1 MVYQLTSLFPLV
13 NFNKLY
19 IAYKTPVTCHIS
31 GKSYLPVFS
40 TDTMISRF
48 VLYFYYG
55 LQAAYLADMGQ
66 KLAPLGGRGS
76 GGSLFGGGRPLE
88 SGFCPGSLS
97 GSAPVFIPILQKSFG
112 SPGWSPGKYRRN
124 PSIRDLF
131 TGGFSNVNLLEAIGS
146 VMGIIFILLFLGLM
160 VLFFATGRGR
170 TVRNL
175 REIPAFTR
183 LRRSVGLAV
192 EAGTRVHVSLGRGGL
207 MGLPAGSALVGL
219 TMLDRIARAA
229 SSSDRPPV
237 ATSGEGV
244 LMVLSQDV
252 MRTAY
257 RSVSTEE
264 QYDAGAGRLSGLTPF
279 SYVAGAIPVILDEQV
294 STNVLVGNFGSE
306 VGLLTE
312 ASEQKGNLTV
322 AGTDHVPAQAVL
334 VAAAQEP
341 LLGEEVYA
349 GGAYLGAGAF
359 HIASL
364 RAQDVLRWVL
374 IVVILLGAFAKLV
387 GLL

>member
-1 MVYQLTSLFPLV
+1 V
-13 NFNKLY
+13 N
-19 IAYKTPVTCHIS
+19 
-31 GKSYLPVFS
+31 
-40 TDTMISRF
+40 
-48 VLYFYYG
+48 
-55 LQAAYLADMGQ
+55 
-66 KLAPLGGRGS
+66 
-76 GGSLFGGGRPLE
+76 
-88 SGFCPGSLS
+88 
-97 GSAPVFIPILQKSFG
+97 
-112 SPGWSPGKYRRN
+112 W
-124 PSIRDLF
+124 
-131 TGGFSNVNLLEAIGS
+131 LEAIGS
-146 VMGIIFILLFLGLM
+146 VMGIIFVLLFAGLM

-170 TVRNL
+170 SVRNL

-192 EAGTRVHVSLGRGGL
+192 EAGKRVHVSLGRGGL
-207 MGLPAGSALVGL
+207 IGMPAGSALVGL
-219 TMLDRIARAA
+219 SILDRISRAA

-244 LMVLSQDV
+244 LTVLSQDV
-252 MRTAY
+252 MRSAY
-257 RSVSTEE
+257 RNVSTEE
-264 QYDAGAGRLSGLTPF
+264 KYDPSAGRMSGLTPF

-306 VGLLTE
+306 VGLLAE

-322 AGTDHVPAQAVL
+322 AGTDHIPAQAVL

-364 RAQDVLRWVL
+364 RAQDVLRWIL
-374 IVVILLGAFAKLV
+374 IAVMLGGAFAKLV

>member
-1 MVYQLTSLFPLV
+1 M
-13 NFNKLY
+13 N
-19 IAYKTPVTCHIS
+19 
-31 GKSYLPVFS
+31 
-40 TDTMISRF
+40 
-48 VLYFYYG
+48 
-55 LQAAYLADMGQ
+55 
-66 KLAPLGGRGS
+66 
-76 GGSLFGGGRPLE
+76 
-88 SGFCPGSLS
+88 
-97 GSAPVFIPILQKSFG
+97 
-112 SPGWSPGKYRRN
+112 W
-124 PSIRDLF
+124 
-131 TGGFSNVNLLEAIGS
+131 LEAIGS
-146 VMGIIFILLFLGLM
+146 VMGIIFILVFVGLM

-175 REIPAFTR
+175 RDIPAYTR

-207 MGLPAGSALVGL
+207 VGLPAGSALVGL
-219 TMLDRIARAA
+219 SILDRISRAA

-244 LMVLSQDV
+244 LAVLSQDV

-257 RSVSTEE
+257 RNVNTEE
-264 QYDAGAGRLSGLTPF
+264 QYDPGAGRLSGLTPF

-312 ASEQKGNLTV
+312 ASEQKESLTV
-322 AGTDHVPAQAVL
+322 AGTDQISGQAVL

-341 LLGEEVYA
+341 LIGEEVYA

-359 HIASL
+359 HVASL

-374 IVVILLGAFAKLV
+374 IAVILLGAFAKLV

>member
-1 MVYQLTSLFPLV
+1 M
-13 NFNKLY
+13 N
-19 IAYKTPVTCHIS
+19 
-31 GKSYLPVFS
+31 
-40 TDTMISRF
+40 
-48 VLYFYYG
+48 
-55 LQAAYLADMGQ
+55 
-66 KLAPLGGRGS
+66 
-76 GGSLFGGGRPLE
+76 
-88 SGFCPGSLS
+88 
-97 GSAPVFIPILQKSFG
+97 
-112 SPGWSPGKYRRN
+112 W
-124 PSIRDLF
+124 
-131 TGGFSNVNLLEAIGS
+131 LEAIGNL
-146 VMGIIFILLFLGLM
+146 MGILVILVFAGLM
-160 VLFFATGRGR
+160 VVFFAIGRGR
-170 TVRNL
+170 TPRNL

-207 MGLPAGSALVGL
+207 IGLPAGSVLVGL
-219 TMLDRIARAA
+219 TILERITRAA

-237 ATSGEGV
+237 ATSGEG
-244 LMVLSQDV
+244 LQAVLSQDA

-257 RSVSTEE
+257 QSASTEE
-264 QYDAGAGRLSGLTPF
+264 RYDAGAGRVSGVTPL

-312 ASEQKGNLTV
+312 ASEQRETLTV
-322 AGTDHVPAQAVL
+322 ASSDHVPAQAVL

-341 LLGEEVYA
+341 LLGEELYA

-364 RAQDVLRWVL
+364 RAQDVLRWVV
-374 IVVILLGAFAKLV
+374 IVVILCGAFAKLV